1 LTLPEWF
8 EPTARWR
15 GTKPP
20 LSTTRLD
27 LIIARYARDYGEL
40 YGPDHY
46 REFAVAPPKTSDDVI
61 AAIDSALA
69 AAGRAAS
76 KKEIPGVLDDER
88 ELQWISRDERAI
100 VMVYVSHVDPSRSD
114 APAFVLLFEPR

>member
-1 LTLPEWF
+1 LGRANDAGLSSGSE
-8 EPTARWR
+8 
-15 GTKPP
+15 GPP
-20 LSTTRLD
+20 LNTIRLD
-27 LIIARYARDYGEL
+27 PFIARHALDYREL
-40 YGPDHY
+40 YGPGHY
-46 REFAVAPPKTSDDVI
+46 REFAVAPPKTSGDVI
-61 AAIDSALA
+61 VAIDGALA

-88 ELQWISRDERAI
+88 ELQRISRDKRAI